1 MPPPSSGGIALIQML
16 NVLENFDISKLE
28 HNSLEYLNILIST
41 MDYAF
46 FDRAK
51 YLGDPEFFEVPQNML
66 TSKKYALEIFKNIK
80 AKKPAP
86 KANIKFTESEE
97 TTHFSIIDK
106 WGNVVSNTY
115 TLNTAYG
122 SGIVPTGTGILMNN
136 EMDDFSLKPGYPN
149 AYGLVGSE
157 ANKIEPSKT
166 PLSSMSPIIVFQN
179 NKPLLISGSP
189 GGSTIIT
196 TVLQEIINVL
206 DFGMNLEESSK
217 QSRIHYQ
224 NLPDIVFH
232 EDLKFEIIEILSKR
246 KKLAKRKLGETH
258 SILLYDK
265 NIEAVSDNRRP
276 DGKASTILQ

>member
-1 MPPPSSGGIALIQML
+1 
-16 NVLENFDISKLE
+16 
-28 HNSLEYLNILIST
+28 
-41 MDYAF
+41 
-46 FDRAK
+46 
-51 YLGDPEFFEVPQNML
+51 
-66 TSKKYALEIFKNIK
+66 
-80 AKKPAP
+80 
-86 KANIKFTESEE
+86 
-97 TTHFSIIDK
+97 
-106 WGNVVSNTY
+106 
-115 TLNTAYG
+115 
-122 SGIVPTGTGILMNN
+122 
-136 EMDDFSLKPGYPN
+136 
-149 AYGLVGSE
+149 
-157 ANKIEPSKT
+157 
-166 PLSSMSPIIVFQN
+166 MSPIIVFQN